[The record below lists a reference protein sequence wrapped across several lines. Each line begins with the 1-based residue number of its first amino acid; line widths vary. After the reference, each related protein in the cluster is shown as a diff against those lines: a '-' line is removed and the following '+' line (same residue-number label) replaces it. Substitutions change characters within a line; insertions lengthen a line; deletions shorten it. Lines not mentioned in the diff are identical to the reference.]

1 MIKPT
6 LQIGPHFYA
15 TKNNKMLAHGQ
26 GDSSVKFVPREIDY
40 YRGSNLGASRI
51 KKDGT
56 LECGRENKFTY
67 SNNFS
72 NAAGRPW
79 GHNGLAAMLGPHNG
93 NNYAGYDG
101 TNNASFMRSSDTSN
115 AVHRIHLPTSVMG
128 TSQAVQTVSIHAKAA
143 GYTFLSLGTNS
154 GAQEA
159 YFDLEN
165 GVIGTVESDVL
176 DARMTPAGNGY
187 YRCSITWNNDIVTT
201 QININIAL
209 EDNVHVFDGDQHRGG
224 THNGGIFIQ
233 DAQWELG
240 YLTPYIDSPAAT
252 TGKAGVLE
260 REPLIDY
267 STGEA
272 MWVSTNERTNLIT
285 ISEGATPFA
294 SQGQP
299 AVTITQDN
307 DEINPKGYKGGVAR
321 VQGFTARDI
330 NSDRVKA
337 EATITPSD
345 AHRVDDDND
354 PDPIYYAYT
363 CSVFVKGTKGQK
375 INYNAKRFGSGG
387 DAFGT
392 ATTHTFSGEWER
404 IDDTFVATSTD
415 PNDPDAG
422 NTKGG
427 LMLVSI
433 ATGANKST
441 ADEFLMWG
449 AQVERTQGTTS
460 ALAKA
465 YAIVTPYIPCYGT
478 SVTRSGCR
486 LQTSSSNIQTDG
498 YITSSQGTLYTD
510 TLAVSGNAVMWHVE
524 KQDLS
529 EGLRIY
535 LSTNNSVYV
544 FHMTGGSQNNLV
556 QIPAGDVE
564 TAGGTKTNYR
574 QRTKIAFSWNGTD
587 LRVGVN
593 GAAFDSTTTPAIPA
607 INAAI
612 APALDSLDRP
622 NFNNAHVVTNELALY
637 DKQLSIADLKTL
649 TTI

>member
-26 GDSSVKFVPREIDY
+26 GDSSAKFVPREIDY

-67 SNNFS
+67 SSDFKLS
-72 NAAGRPW
+72 NPW
-79 GHNGLAAMLGPHNG
+79 GHAGLALHYGPT
-93 NNYAGYDG
+93 NNPHLIPDGEQGYDG
-101 TNNASFMRSSDTSN
+101 SGDTNFILSSNTINS
-115 AVHRIHLPTSVMG
+115 VHRFHLA
-128 TSQAVQTVSIHAKAA
+128 SQNSTAIQTFSIYAKAL
-143 GYTFLSLGTNS
+143 GYTWLGIGTQN
-154 GAQEA
+154 GTMEA

-165 GVIGTVESDVL
+165 GAIGTVESNVL
-176 DARMTPAGNGY
+176 DAKMSNAGNGW
-187 YRCSITWNNDIVTT
+187 YRCSITVSNVNVT
-201 QININIAL
+201 QINFNIAL
-209 EDNVHVFDGDQHRGG
+209 EDNNHVFNGDRNRGG
-224 THNGGIFIQ
+224 TNRGGIYVMH
-233 DAQWELG
+233 AQWELG
-240 YLTPYIDSPAAT
+240 YLTPYMHSSGSSAARD
-252 TGKAGVLE
+252 GVLE

-272 MWVSTNERTNLIT
+272 MWVSTNQRTNLIT

-321 VQGFTARDI
+321 IQGFTARDI

-354 PDPIYYAYT
+354 PDPVYYAYT

-433 ATGANKST
+433 ASGAKKST
-441 ADEFLMWG
+441 GDEFLLWG
-449 AQVERTQGTTS
+449 AQVEQTQGTTS
-460 ALAKA
+460 ALAKD

-486 LQTSSSNIQTDG
+486 LQTSSSNLQTDG

-535 LSTNNSVYV
+535 FSTNNSVYV

-622 NFNNAHVVTNELALY
+622 NFNNTHVVTNELALY
-637 DKQLSIADLKTL
+637 DKQLSLADLRTL